1 MSKPLIAIT
10 VDVIPEP
17 DNERT
22 RGRLSLN
29 WNYAQMV
36 AEAGG
41 NPLLV
46 TPLTDTGEI
55 ASLIDGWLIPGGD
68 DIDASHF
75 GEENH
80 PKVGL
85 QDPRRWEMES
95 GLYSNISPELPILGI
110 CYGCQFL
117 NVKRGGSLIQHVP
130 DVVNH
135 ESHSGGTMQTYHVAS
150 SSFLAKYAGT
160 DWIEGKSYHHQAV
173 GQLGQGLEVVAKT
186 EDGTVEAIEDKTK
199 PFLVGVQWHPERT
212 PDDEATRSLFRE
224 FIAAAKT
231 YSESK
236 QCVTI

>member
-1 MSKPLIAIT
+1 MPKPLIAIT

-17 DNERT
+17 ENERT

-41 NPLLV
+41 NPVLV
-46 TPLTDTGEI
+46 TPLTDIE
-55 ASLIDGWLIPGGD
+55 SLAPLLDGWLIPGGD
-68 DIDASHF
+68 DIDAGHF

-85 QDPRRWEMES
+85 QDPRRWEMEDR
-95 GLYSNISPELPILGI
+95 LYKAKADELPILGI

-117 NVKRGGSLIQHVP
+117 NVQRGGTLIQHVP

-135 ESHSGGTMQTYHVAS
+135 EEHSDGTMQTYHVAS
-150 SSFLAKYAGT
+150 SSRLAKYAGT

-173 GQLGQGLEVVAKT
+173 GQLGNGLEIVAKC
-186 EDGTVEAIEDKTK
+186 EDGTAEAVEDKSQ
-199 PFLVGVQWHPERT
+199 PFLIGVQWHPERT
-212 PDDEATRSLFRE
+212 PDDAATRNLFQE
-224 FIAAAKT
+224 FIRAAEAYAERKR
-231 YSESK
+231 
-236 QCVTI
+236 CVTT